1 MKLIYPQITNVA
13 DKTFLAMIK
22 DLKFEFDLD
31 NISVDTRLLSVLRKI
46 TDHYDSRTSN
56 EEVEAV
62 KILIEKINVVNV
74 LNW

>member
-1 MKLIYPQITNVA
+1 
-13 DKTFLAMIK
+13 MIK
-22 DLKFEFDLD
+22 DLKFEYDLD
-31 NISVDTRLLSVLRKI
+31 NISVDTCFLSELREI
-46 TDHYDSRTSN
+46 TDHYDTRTPS

>member
-13 DKTFLAMIK
+13 EKTFLAMIK

-31 NISVDTRLLSVLRKI
+31 DINVDTQFLSELRKV
-46 TDHYDSRTSN
+46 TDHYDTLTSI

-74 LNW
+74 LN